1 MQDPIEL
8 SLKTELQ
15 IAMARLQDKI
25 VESIFNLEPGI
36 VMHGGT
42 AVWRCYNGNRFSDDI
57 DIYATDKQTETL
69 NHKLDNALSKRG
81 VRLDYPKYS
90 ARSLECSDGFATI
103 KLQAQEPS
111 RPIRSVQRG
120 YTRSNGTLFPIT
132 TMSAS
137 AIVIEKIE
145 TYKSRRYAR
154 DLYDIYHLISNE
166 RLDVKAIAALKAFY
180 RAGVQKPA
188 DMEKLADLVYA
199 GAPPT
204 FDTMLDSI
212 GNITGNVD

>member
-1 MQDPIEL
+1 MIDPIEL

-25 VESIFNLEPGI
+25 VEAIFNLEPGI

-57 DIYATDKQTETL
+57 DVYATEKQIEAL
-69 NHKLDNALSKRG
+69 NHRLDNALSKKG
-81 VRLDYPKYS
+81 VRLEYPKYS
-90 ARSLECSDGFATI
+90 TRSLECSDGSATV

-111 RPIRSVQRG
+111 GPMHSVQKG
-120 YTRSNGTLFPIT
+120 YTRYSGTLFPIT
-132 TMSAS
+132 TISAS
-137 AIVIEKIE
+137 ALVIEKIE
-145 TYKSRRYAR
+145 TYNSRRYAR

-166 RLDVKAIAALKAFY
+166 RLDVKAITALKAF
-180 RAGVQKPA
+180 RRLGIQRPI

-199 GAPPT
+199 GVPPT
-204 FDTMLDSI
+204 FDTMLTSI
-212 GNITGNVD
+212 ENITAHAD